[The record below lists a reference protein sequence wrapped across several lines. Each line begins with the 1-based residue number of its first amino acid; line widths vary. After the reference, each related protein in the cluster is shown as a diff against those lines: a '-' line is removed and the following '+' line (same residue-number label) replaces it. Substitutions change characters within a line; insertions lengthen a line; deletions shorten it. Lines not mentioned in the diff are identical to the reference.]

1 MSLINLTI
9 NGKAVAVEEGTNIL
23 EAAKKVNVKIPNL
36 CYLHIDDI
44 GFDNSCASCR
54 VCLVNADGRLVPS
67 CATLAKE
74 GMKVQTN
81 TPEIIEF
88 RKGVVELLLSDH
100 PQDCYTCTKCGNC
113 GLQDIAVQLGIKKIR
128 FEGERLEK
136 SKDYSSFSIMRDNDK
151 CILCRRCETMCNKV
165 QTVGVLSGINRGFST
180 EIGTFFETDLAKT
193 ECTFCGQCINVCPTG
208 ALLEKDNT
216 DEAWKLIAQK
226 DKPVMVQ
233 IAPAVR
239 VGISEEFDLRPGTIS
254 TGKVVAA
261 LKELGFDYV
270 FDTNFAA
277 DLTIM
282 EEANEFVNRLTK
294 GGDLPIM
301 TSCCP
306 AWVNF
311 CENQYPDLT
320 KYLSTCRSPQSMFS
334 PVARYYFADKVLDKK
349 PDEVSVV
356 SIMPCVAKKYEVKR
370 KELSQNNILDTDLS
384 LTVRELARMI
394 KSAGIDLENLDE
406 ENFDSPLGYSTGAA
420 DIFGVTGGV
429 LEAALR
435 TAYTFVTKEELAD
448 DAIEFKAV
456 RGFDGIKEATINVAG
471 TDVNVVAASS
481 LGCARKLM
489 DDLRDD
495 IKSGRKPKYDIIEIM
510 ACPGG
515 CVNGGGQPF
524 ANGDYEKVKAR
535 GAGLYTIDKNKPQRK
550 SHENEDIKKL
560 YDEFLGDIGGHNA
573 HKYLHTYYFDKSKIF
588 SKKLKDFSEE
598 CLNI

>member
-23 EAAKKVNVKIPNL
+23 EAAKKVNIKIPNL

-67 CATLAKE
+67 CATLAKA

-100 PQDCYTCTKCGNC
+100 PQDCYTCTKCGSC

-136 SKDYSSFSIMRDNDK
+136 SKDNSSFSIMRDNDK
-151 CILCRRCETMCNKV
+151 CILCRRCETMCNQV
-165 QTVGVLSGINRGFST
+165 QKVGVLSGVNRGFST

-216 DEAWKLIAQK
+216 DEAWSLLAQK
-226 DKPVMVQ
+226 EKPVMVQ

-239 VGISEEFDLRPGTIS
+239 VGISEEFGLKPGTIS

-261 LKELGFDYV
+261 LKALGFDYV

-311 CENQYPDLT
+311 CESQYPDLT

-334 PVARYYFADKVLDKK
+334 PIARYYFADKVLDKK

-370 KELSQNNILDTDLS
+370 EELGQDGIIDTDLS

-394 KSAGIDLENLDE
+394 KSAGIDLENLE
-406 ENFDSPLGYSTGAA
+406 EVSFDSPLGYSTGAA

-435 TAYTFVTKEELAD
+435 TAYTDITKEELPD
-448 DAIEFKAV
+448 DGIEFKAV
-456 RGFDGIKEATINVAG
+456 RGFEGIKEATVNIAG
-471 TDVNVVAASS
+471 IDVNVVAASS

-489 DDLRDD
+489 DELRAD
-495 IKSGRKPKYDIIEIM
+495 IAAGKTPKYHIIEIM

-524 ANGDYEKVKAR
+524 TNGDYEKVKAR
-535 GAGLYTIDKNKPQRK
+535 GAGLYVIDKNKPQRK

-560 YDEFLGDIGGHNA
+560 YDEFLGERGGHNA
-573 HKYLHTYYFDKSKIF
+573 HKYLHTH
-588 SKKLKDFSEE
+588 L
-598 CLNI
+598 L